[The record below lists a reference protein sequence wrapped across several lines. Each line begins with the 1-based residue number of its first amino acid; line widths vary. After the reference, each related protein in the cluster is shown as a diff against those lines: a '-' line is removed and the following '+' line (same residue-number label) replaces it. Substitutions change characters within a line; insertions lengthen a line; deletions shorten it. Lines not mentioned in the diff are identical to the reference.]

1 MFKTIFSTACSLAV
15 IVSLTACGGGGVG
28 SSPPQVPGGP
38 LSPPDIVIETP
49 KTPTAVQPIAP
60 TPPIPAATPLYF
72 DTPPSVGK

>member
-15 IVSLTACGGGGVG
+15 IVSLTACGGGSGS

-38 LSPPDIVIETP
+38 PSPKDIVIETP

-60 TPPIPAATPLYF
+60 AAPLAAPLYF
-72 DTPPSVGK
+72 DNPPSVGK